1 MMLMLKYIE
10 IGLQAEL
17 RLSCELVLQAMLASA
32 NVMGQNPRY
41 VDSGATHHLT
51 ADASNIA
58 SASSYGGSE
67 SVTTANG
74 EGMQIHKTGSS
85 LVQVPN
91 NNFTLKDILHV
102 PLASQNLISVHKFTR
117 DNNCSLTFTSTDYT
131 VKDVKTGQ
139 TLFSRSQ

>member
-1 MMLMLKYIE
+1 MLMMLMLKYIE

-74 EGMQIHKTGSS
+74 EG
-85 LVQVPN
+85 N
-91 NNFTLKDILHV
+91 NSAHCDSIIAYLST
-102 PLASQNLISVHKFTR
+102 KFP
-117 DNNCSLTFTSTDYT
+117 
-131 VKDVKTGQ
+131 VKDLGALHYFLGLEVKRNSKGLFLCQ
-139 TLFSRSQ
+139 TKYTLDLLRKTNLVHFNT

>member
-1 MMLMLKYIE
+1 MLMMLMLKYIE

-74 EGMQIHKTGSS
+74 EGCKDRTNSFFKVPVRMVFILYKAPLHLQLLQQPL
-85 LVQVPN
+85 LVIKLLQQYGIEDYP
-91 NNFTLKDILHV
+91 IL
-102 PLASQNLISVHKFTR
+102 LFNLLV
-117 DNNCSLTFTSTDYT
+117 
-131 VKDVKTGQ
+131 G
-139 TLFSRSQ
+139 